1 MNTNLLD
8 IWNLNSL
15 WRLLSS
21 IQVGDKISIRG
32 NLITV
37 DRDTP
42 FLFMKRKYY
51 GDKRSD
57 LHQFITYLFEITEY
71 HLKEENYTKKNVD
84 SFLHNVLN
92 GIKALINL
100 RETYCDDIRFLAI
113 YNSSLEKISIL
124 KKYYRDKDSYEV
136 FLDIE
141 SNICLKNSPNL
152 TSLSSK
158 PSITSKP
165 ININNT
171 SSDINSDINSDDE
184 EGKKEI
190 FKTPN

>member
-32 NLITV
+32 NLISV
-37 DRDTP
+37 DRNTP
-42 FLFMKRKYY
+42 FLFLKRKYY

-57 LHQFITYLFEITEY
+57 LHQFITYLFEITDF
-71 HLKEENYTKKNVD
+71 HLKEENYVKHNVD
-84 SFLHNVLN
+84 SFLINVLN

-100 RETYCDDIRFLAI
+100 RETYCEDVRFLAV

-124 KKYYRDKDSYEV
+124 KKYYRNKDSYDI

-141 SNICLKNSPNL
+141 SKISQKQ
-152 TSLSSK
+152 T
-158 PSITSKP
+158 SITNSEP
-165 ININNT
+165 INTNNIKNEK
-171 SSDINSDINSDDE
+171 DDDE
-184 EGKKEI
+184 NIVFKSPKE
-190 FKTPN
+190 

>member
-158 PSITSKP
+158 KSISSKP

-171 SSDINSDINSDDE
+171 SSDINSDINSDDK

>member
-124 KKYYRDKDSYEV
+124 KKHYRDKDSYEV

-158 PSITSKP
+158 PSISSKP

>member
-8 IWNLNSL
+8 IWNVNSL

-100 RETYCDDIRFLAI
+100 RETYCDDNRFLAI

-124 KKYYRDKDSYEV
+124 KKYYRGKDIYEV

-141 SNICLKNSPNL
+141 SKICHINSPKL
-152 TSLSSK
+152 LSISSK
-158 PSITSKP
+158 KSVLSNP
-165 ININNT
+165 IDINNT
-171 SSDINSDINSDDE
+171 NRDNINSDDK
-184 EGKKEI
+184 EGEKEI

>member
-21 IQVGDKISIRG
+21 IQIGDKISIRG

-158 PSITSKP
+158 PSISSKP

-171 SSDINSDINSDDE
+171 SSDINSDVNSDDE

>member
-1 MNTNLLD
+1 MSTNLLD

-21 IQVGDKISIRG
+21 IQIGDKVSIRG

-37 DRDTP
+37 DRNTTLL
-42 FLFMKRKYY
+42 FLKRKYY

-57 LHQFITYLFEITEY
+57 LHQFISDLFEITEF
-71 HLKEENYTKKNVD
+71 HLKEENYKKKKVD
-84 SFLHNVLN
+84 SFLQNILN

-100 RETYCDDIRFLAI
+100 RETYCDDNRFLAI

-124 KKYYRDKDSYEV
+124 KKYYLNTNMCKI

-141 SNICLKNSPNL
+141 SNICQKNS
-152 TSLSSK
+152 TSFPIILSNSRE
-158 PSITSKP
+158 IQ
-165 ININNT
+165 NI
-171 SSDINSDINSDDE
+171 
-184 EGKKEI
+184 
-190 FKTPN
+190 

>member
-158 PSITSKP
+158 PSISSKP

>member
-124 KKYYRDKDSYEV
+124 KKHYRDKDSYEV

-158 PSITSKP
+158 PSISSKP
-165 ININNT
+165 ININNI
-171 SSDINSDINSDDE
+171 SSDINSDDE

>member
-21 IQVGDKISIRG
+21 IQVGDKVSIRG

>member
-32 NLITV
+32 NLISV
-37 DRDTP
+37 DRNTP
-42 FLFMKRKYY
+42 LLFMKRKYY

-71 HLKEENYTKKNVD
+71 HLKEQNYIKNNVD
-84 SFLHNVLN
+84 SFLINVLN

-100 RETYCDDIRFLAI
+100 RETYCEDVRFLAI

-124 KKYYRDKDSYEV
+124 KKYYHNKNSYDI

-141 SNICLKNSPNL
+141 SKISQKQ
-152 TSLSSK
+152 TSIKKSE
-158 PSITSKP
+158 P
-165 ININNT
+165 INTNN
-171 SSDINSDINSDDE
+171 NVNKSDDE
-184 EGKKEI
+184 NEI
-190 FKTPN
+190 FKSLND

>member
-21 IQVGDKISIRG
+21 IQVGDKVSIRG

-158 PSITSKP
+158 QSISSKP
-165 ININNT
+165 ININNI
-171 SSDINSDINSDDE
+171 SSDINSDDE

>member
-21 IQVGDKISIRG
+21 IQVGDKVSIRG
-32 NLITV
+32 NLICV
-37 DRDTP
+37 DRNTP

-51 GDKRSD
+51 GDKRED

-71 HLKEENYTKKNVD
+71 HLKEENYVKKQVD
-84 SFLHNVLN
+84 SFLQNILS
-92 GIKALINL
+92 GIKSLINL
-100 RETYCDDIRFLAI
+100 RETYCDDVRFLAI

-124 KKYYRDKDSYEV
+124 KKYYLDKDNYKV

-141 SNICLKNSPNL
+141 SNICQKNSP
-152 TSLSSK
+152 SLSSISR
-158 PSITSKP
+158 PVDID
-165 ININNT
+165 IINNENGET
-171 SSDINSDINSDDE
+171 
-184 EGKKEI
+184 EI
-190 FKTPN
+190 FKTPNE

>member
-21 IQVGDKISIRG
+21 IQVGDKVSIRG

-37 DRDTP
+37 DRNTS

-71 HLKEENYTKKNVD
+71 HLKEKNYIKKNVE

-100 RETYCDDIRFLAI
+100 RETYCDDNRFLSI

-124 KKYYRDKDSYEV
+124 KKYYIDNNDYEV

-141 SNICLKNSPNL
+141 SKICHINSPKL
-152 TSLSSK
+152 LAISSK
-158 PSITSKP
+158 KSILSNP
-165 ININNT
+165 IDINNT
-171 SSDINSDINSDDE
+171 SRDINSDDE
-184 EGKKEI
+184 EDNKEI

>member
-8 IWNLNSL
+8 IWNVNSL

-100 RETYCDDIRFLAI
+100 RETYCDDNRFLAI

-141 SNICLKNSPNL
+141 SKICHINSPKL
-152 TSLSSK
+152 LSISSK
-158 PSITSKP
+158 KSVLSNP
-165 ININNT
+165 IDINNT
-171 SSDINSDINSDDE
+171 NRDNINSDDK
-184 EGKKEI
+184 EGEKEI

>member
-158 PSITSKP
+158 PSISSKP

-171 SSDINSDINSDDE
+171 SSDINSDVNSDDE

>member
-124 KKYYRDKDSYEV
+124 KKHYRDKDSYEV

-158 PSITSKP
+158 QSISSKP